1 MMTKKRTFPFYR
13 QLDSMDCGPTCLRI
27 VAKYYGRN
35 HSVYWLRT
43 LCHINK
49 AGVSF
54 SSLKGALEKMGFNAL
69 AVEVDLDTLRD
80 KVSFPCILHWDKK
93 HFVVLYE
100 INKKGIFVADPAIGK
115 IRYSAS
121 EFLKHWQ
128 LDPGGLRG
136 RAIVL
141 EPQQAFYDIMDQEEP
156 KTGLVQSWE
165 LLKAHKKKLFLTV
178 ATLFIGSGL
187 TLILP
192 FATQA
197 IVDKGINGKNLSIIK
212 LMALSQLLL
221 ILGRIVMDVVR
232 ARLLFRVGTEISIG
246 TLTKFLVKLMRL
258 PFVFFDTRNIGDN
271 IQRMQDN
278 QKIEQFLTE
287 SLINMLLAIISVLVF
302 GSVLAYYSA
311 SIFISFLIG
320 SAAILSWV
328 LIHAQYRKI
337 IDYKLFRQSSAN
349 QLMLVETISAIQ
361 EIKLTGCEQQKTE
374 KFEQKQRAA
383 YGTKLKS
390 LKLDQRIQNG
400 TQLINEVKNV
410 VMTYL
415 AASLVV
421 SGDISMGMMLSV
433 SFIAGQLNAPIFQ
446 FTEFIRMAQNADFSM
461 RRMNEIFL
469 EADEDQDV
477 KTEGNVNFTN
487 RSLLVDT
494 ISYRYGAPDTPL
506 LFNHLSLEIPYGK
519 TTAIVGMSGSGKTT
533 LLKLLLKFY
542 KPVSGKIYL
551 GGTDMDGINP
561 SQWRKRCGVVMQDG
575 FIFADTISN
584 NITLGFDN
592 VDQEQLL
599 YACKMA
605 NILAFIETLP
615 FGFDTVIGKD
625 GHGLSE
631 GQKQRILIA
640 RLIYRNPDFVFMDEA
655 TNSLDANNEKLILEN
670 LRDFFVGRTVVVVA
684 HRLSTVSNADN
695 IVVLDKGKI
704 LEQGTHAELAA
715 ARGPYYTLIKNQLEL
730 GK

>member
-1 MMTKKRTFPFYR
+1 MIKKSTFPFYR

-27 VAKYYGRN
+27 VAKYHGKD
-35 HSVYWLRT
+35 HPVYWLRN

-49 AGVSF
+49 SGVSF
-54 SSLKGALEKMGFNAL
+54 SSLKDALEKMGFNAL

-80 KVSFPCILHWDKK
+80 KVPFPCILHWDKK
-93 HFVVLYE
+93 HFVVLYD
-100 INKKGIFVADPAIGK
+100 INKKGVFVADPAIGK
-115 IRYSAS
+115 IRFSTS
-121 EFLKHWQ
+121 EFLKHWR
-128 LDPGGLRG
+128 LMPEGSKG

-141 EPQQAFYDIMDQEEP
+141 EPTQAFYETDELEEP
-156 KTGLVQSWE
+156 KIGLLRSWK
-165 LLKAHKKKLFLTV
+165 LLKAHKKKIFLTIT
-178 ATLFIGSGL
+178 TLFIGSGL
-187 TLILP
+187 TLVLP

-197 IVDKGINGKNLSIIK
+197 IVDNGINGKNLSIIK

-221 ILGRIVMDVVR
+221 VLGRVVMDVIR
-232 ARLLFRVGTEISIG
+232 ARLLFKIGTEISIG
-246 TLTKFLVKLMRL
+246 TLTKFLVKLMKL
-258 PFVFFDTRNIGDN
+258 PFIFFDTRNIGDN

-287 SLINMLLAIISVLVF
+287 SLVNMLLAVISVLVF
-302 GSVLAYYSA
+302 GSVLAYYSVP
-311 SIFISFLIG
+311 IFISFLIG
-320 SAAILSWV
+320 SAAIICWV
-328 LIHAQYRKI
+328 FMHAQYRKV
-337 IDYKLFRQSSAN
+337 IDYRLFRQSSAN
-349 QLMLVETISAIQ
+349 QVMLVETISAIQ
-361 EIKLTGCEQQKTE
+361 EIKLTGSEHQKTG
-374 KFEQKQRAA
+374 KFEELQRDI

-400 TQLINEVKNV
+400 TQLINETKNV
-410 VMTYL
+410 FMTYL

-433 SFIAGQLNAPIFQ
+433 SFIAGQLNTPVFQ
-446 FTEFIRMAQNADFSM
+446 FAEFFRMAQNADFSM

-469 EADEDQDV
+469 EADEDADIKPGV
-477 KTEGNVNFTN
+477 EGNFINQPIFI
-487 RSLLVDT
+487 DK
-494 ISYRYGAPDTPL
+494 ISYRYGAPTVPL
-506 LFNHLSLEIPYGK
+506 LFDNLSLKIPHGK

-542 KPVSGKIYL
+542 KPVSGSIYL
-551 GGTDMDGINP
+551 GNTDIECIDA
-561 SQWRKRCGVVMQDG
+561 SQWRKKCGVVMQDG

-584 NITLGFDN
+584 NITPGFDN
-592 VDQEQLL
+592 IDQQRLT

-615 FGFDTVIGKD
+615 FGFNTVIGKD

-655 TNSLDANNEKLILEN
+655 TNSLDANNERLVLEN
-670 LRDFFVGRTVVVVA
+670 LENFFVGRTVVIVA

-704 LEQGTHAELAA
+704 LEQGTHAELVSAK
-715 ARGPYYTLIKNQLEL
+715 GPYYTLIKNQLEL